1 MHYLYLKGENLGKKV
16 QRDYGD
22 FHGVLFTI
30 GHGHSGGDHVR
41 ITDCLNLR
49 MIDTTYFY
57 IGMVP
62 CLVDVIVVE
71 PLIKKAVE
79 VAEEVNVLV
88 CSVVRCDVRE
98 VNNVAEKDGR

>member
-1 MHYLYLKGENLGKKV
+1 
-16 QRDYGD
+16 
-22 FHGVLFTI
+22 
-30 GHGHSGGDHVR
+30 
-41 ITDCLNLR
+41 

-79 VAEEVNVLV
+79 VAEEVDVLV